1 MSSFINGGSVNLLW
15 GSVMG
20 KKCIICDADMRF
32 YFKKNSFNNPAM
44 SEPIVKKLTRN
55 LLPINYLECPCC
67 GFFISE
73 THQDLSGQEWEE
85 LNNNYHHYNEGAA
98 GRTLGNQP
106 PYLEQAMMVELLIR
120 NNIVDGSDILDY
132 AAGYGTLRHIFQK
145 YHDRKI
151 KCYDKYVKNETLQYE
166 YNVHDKTWPIV
177 INSAMFEHI
186 LKRKDLDE
194 VNNLVSEDGTLFIHT
209 VVVDRVPY
217 EPNWFYIDIPVHT
230 AVHTNKSMSMLME
243 QWGYQSS
250 IYSPHS
256 KTWALLRKP
265 YKEIK
270 PLVDNINKELQVF
283 WLYGKDGF
291 MDYWKTR

>member
-1 MSSFINGGSVNLLW
+1 MQE
-15 GSVMG
+15 
-20 KKCIICDADMRF
+20 KCIICGSDMRF
-32 YFKKNSFNNPAM
+32 YFKKDGFYNPEM

-55 LLPINYLECPCC
+55 LLPITYLECSCC
-67 GFFISE
+67 GFSLSE
-73 THQDLSGQEWEE
+73 THRNLSPQEWEE
-85 LNNNYHHYNEGAA
+85 LNNNYHHYNESAA
-98 GRTLGNQP
+98 GRNLGNQP

-132 AAGYGTLRHIFQK
+132 AAGYGTLRNIFQK
-145 YHDRKI
+145 YYDRNI
-151 KCYDKYVKNETLQYE
+151 KCYDKYVKNELLQYE
-166 YNVHDKTWPIV
+166 CNIYNKTWPIV
-177 INSAMFEHI
+177 INSAMFEHV
-186 LKRKDLDE
+186 LTRKDLDE
-194 VNNLVSEDGTLFIHT
+194 VNNLVSEDGALLVHT
-209 VVVDRVPY
+209 VVVERVPHD
-217 EPNWFYIDIPVHT
+217 PNWFYIDIPVHT

-270 PLVDNINKELQVF
+270 PLVDKINKELQVF